1 MNNLKKSKIIRFKKE
16 EIHEIMELYSK
27 KISIGEW
34 KDYSITFQKSYAVF
48 AIHRSFRHG
57 PSFEIK
63 KNYRNDSFFTLSS
76 QNNILTS
83 SKSLRKVINYLKSCL
98 LYTSPSPRDA

>member
-1 MNNLKKSKIIRFKKE
+1 MNNLKKSKIISFKKK

-48 AIHRSFRHG
+48 AIHRSFKHG
-57 PSFEIK
+57 PSLEIK
-63 KNYRNDSFFTLSS
+63 KNYKNLRILLL
-76 QNNILTS
+76 QN
-83 SKSLRKVINYLKSCL
+83 
-98 LYTSPSPRDA
+98 A

>member
-48 AIHRSFRHG
+48 AIHRSFKYG
-57 PSFEIK
+57 PCLEIK
-63 KNYRNDSFFTLSS
+63 KNYKKDSIFTLSS
-76 QNNILTS
+76 QNSILTS
-83 SKSLRKVINYLKSCL
+83 SKSLRKVINYLKRPYL
-98 LYTSPSPRDA
+98 KLVK

>member
-34 KDYSITFQKSYAVF
+34 KDYSIFFSKNF
-48 AIHRSFRHG
+48 AIFNIHKAFSRSPEFK
-57 PSFEIK
+57 ILK
-63 KNYRNDSFFTLSS
+63 YY
-76 QNNILTS
+76 QNLIMMILI
-83 SKSLRKVINYLKSCL
+83 LAL
-98 LYTSPSPRDA
+98 LFVVQEFVLQS

>member
-34 KDYSITFQKSYAVF
+34 KDYSITFQ
-48 AIHRSFRHG
+48 
-57 PSFEIK
+57 
-63 KNYRNDSFFTLSS
+63 
-76 QNNILTS
+76 
-83 SKSLRKVINYLKSCL
+83 
-98 LYTSPSPRDA
+98 

>member
-34 KDYSITFQKSYAVF
+34 KDYSITFQKV
-48 AIHRSFRHG
+48 
-57 PSFEIK
+57 
-63 KNYRNDSFFTLSS
+63 TLFLQFIDHLSTV
-76 QNNILTS
+76 L
-83 SKSLRKVINYLKSCL
+83 
-98 LYTSPSPRDA
+98 A